1 METVKNYL
9 IDWVKQFLKNKDL
22 VTQSIKT
29 IEENKENA
37 ELVIT
42 RTDKVQ
48 YVFVQPILKNPESFF
63 EKLNKEHHQ
72 LLFLLN
78 NPDNIKALQEHWNT
92 IKHLPFLTVYFI
104 NPFSE
109 ETKWVIQPY
118 MHEKISDRESFKSGL
133 KSMSE
138 QVLPITP
145 EQIEKKIA

>member
-9 IDWVKQFLKNKDL
+9 IDWVKQFIKNKDL
-22 VTQSIKT
+22 VTNTIQS

-78 NPDNIKALQEHWNT
+78 NPDNIKAL
-92 IKHLPFLTVYFI
+92 
-104 NPFSE
+104 
-109 ETKWVIQPY
+109 
-118 MHEKISDRESFKSGL
+118 
-133 KSMSE
+133 
-138 QVLPITP
+138 
-145 EQIEKKIA
+145 